1 MWYPTFF
8 DTEQTT
14 QSHNAQAEQFD
25 EHVPPSVELEKAK
38 AAATPGTEYWL
49 P

>member
-1 MWYPTFF
+1 MWYPTIT

-14 QSHNAQAEQFD
+14 PPGNAEAEQFD
-25 EHVPPSVELEKAK
+25 EQAPTTDELERANT
-38 AAATPGTEYWL
+38 AVTPGTEYWL